1 MKLDRFKGNHYQQ
14 FQPEQQ
20 LNISTTNP
28 INIYGDGGGVQTP
41 EPDLHSKNPNE
52 SVRQARM
59 NVTDTINKIR
69 ARKTIGHYTYT
80 LDSRPAFNRRNPRCP
95 LSTIFFHFPRRA
107 LFLRRTPSVPSE
119 TDEFYHRPA
128 DTNS

>member
-59 NVTDTINKIR
+59 NVTDTINKNTC
-69 ARKTIGHYTYT
+69 AENN
-80 LDSRPAFNRRNPRCP
+80 RP
-95 LSTIFFHFPRRA
+95 LYVYVK
-107 LFLRRTPSVPSE
+107 LPSGV
-119 TDEFYHRPA
+119 
-128 DTNS
+128 